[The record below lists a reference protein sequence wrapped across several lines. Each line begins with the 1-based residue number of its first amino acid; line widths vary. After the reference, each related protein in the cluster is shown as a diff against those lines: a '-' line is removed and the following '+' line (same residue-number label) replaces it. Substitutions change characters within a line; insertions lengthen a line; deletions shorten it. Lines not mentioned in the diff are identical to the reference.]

1 MLVLEW
7 SRFVICFSCS
17 QQASIVLGDR
27 VTLVLPLD
35 LLGLHQIVYLVS
47 RDVPATLNSCEATV
61 NVNSCIN
68 PQLRLHG
75 WVVSRRCGRVFSVMM
90 LFHSRLDHIKSFFP
104 GDSEGRSSLHRDIS
118 VLILVL
124 RNWSNILCRVLRA
137 RVVVVHFVNVESSLL
152 SSRLSETFTS
162 LAAFLVVGRL

>member
-7 SRFVICFSCS
+7 SRMVFCFSCS

-61 NVNSCIN
+61 NSCIK

-90 LFHSRLDHIKSFFP
+90 LLHAWLDHIISFFP
-104 GDSEGRSSLHRDIS
+104 GDSEGRSSLHRDVS
-118 VLILVL
+118 VLILEL
-124 RNWSNILCRVLRA
+124 RN
-137 RVVVVHFVNVESSLL
+137 
-152 SSRLSETFTS
+152 
-162 LAAFLVVGRL
+162 